1 MKNIALF
8 LLICITATQTYG
20 QKAKEQKLNKETNL
34 IEVKEFHDNGLISQ
48 EGTFNLEG
56 QLHGEWI
63 SYNDQG
69 IKIAVGTYNNGER
82 TGKWYFWS
90 GDSMKEVEYTK
101 NAIASIDGVKNKT
114 RLADNH

>member
-1 MKNIALF
+1 MKKILLL
-8 LLICITATQTYG
+8 LLICATATQIYS

-34 IEVKEFHDNGLISQ
+34 IEVKEYHDNGLVSQ

-69 IKIAVGTYNNGER
+69 TKIAVGSYENGQR

-90 GDSMKEVEYTK
+90 GDSMKEVEYSK
-101 NAIASIDGVKNKT
+101 NAIASIDGVKKKT